1 MPMETIFNH
10 NVTDEELKRFGG
22 REYLE
27 WVKAIQGDYFNSD
40 DDANYFLGILFSMR
54 GDKEKA
60 HFYWDKMVEKS
71 RLQVFDQDYRQ

>member
-1 MPMETIFNH
+1 METIFDH

-40 DDANYFLGILFSMR
+40 DDANYFLGILFSIR
-54 GDKEKA
+54 GDKE
-60 HFYWDKMVEKS
+60 
-71 RLQVFDQDYRQ
+71 